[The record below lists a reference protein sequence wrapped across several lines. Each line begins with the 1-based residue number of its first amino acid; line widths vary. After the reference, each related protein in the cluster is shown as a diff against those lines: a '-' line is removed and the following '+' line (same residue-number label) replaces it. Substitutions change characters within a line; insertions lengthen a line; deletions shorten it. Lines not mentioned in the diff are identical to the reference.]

1 MDPIIFS
8 SFVRETFKTK
18 DFIPLHQPV
27 FKGNELKY
35 LKETIDSTFVSSV
48 GKYVESFEEKISNF
62 LNVKKSIATVNG
74 TSALHLSLFSIGVD
88 INCEVITQALSFT
101 ATSNAI
107 AYTGAKPIYID
118 VDLDTMG
125 LSPLA
130 LSKFLNEFAEKRE
143 KGTFNKVTGK
153 KIAAIVPMHTYGFMT
168 RIDKIVNIGNKWGI
182 PVLEDAAEALGSS
195 YKKKF
200 AGSFGLLN
208 TFSLNGNKI
217 ITAGG
222 GGIICTNDE
231 NIGHRVKHLSTAAK
245 TPHKWN
251 FYHNELGFN
260 YRMPNVNAAIALAQ
274 IENFKKLIISK
285 EKLFKKYSDFFSNT
299 DFLVT
304 PPPNSEWNYWLIC
317 LKLNDI
323 NERDFFLEKTN
334 SLGIMTRPT
343 WKLLYK
349 LPMFENCQRD
359 DQKNA
364 QFLEDR
370 IINIP
375 SSAIL

>member
-1 MDPIIFS
+1 MDPIVFS
-8 SFVRETFKTK
+8 NFVRETFKTK

-48 GKYVESFEEKISNF
+48 GKYVDYFEEEISNF

-74 TSALHLSLFSIGVD
+74 TSALHLSLYSIGVNM
-88 INCEVITQALSFT
+88 NCEVITQALSFT

-130 LSKFLNEFAEKRE
+130 LSKFLNEFAEKRK

-168 RIDKIVNIGNKWGI
+168 RIDKIVIIANKWGI

-208 TFSLNGNKI
+208 SFSLNGNKI

-231 NIGHRVKHLSTAAK
+231 NIGHRVKHLSTTAK

-251 FYHNELGFN
+251 FYHDELGFN

-285 EKLFKKYSDFFSNT
+285 EKLFKKYLAFFSNT

-304 PPPNSEWNYWLIC
+304 PPQNSEWNYWLIC

-343 WKLLYK
+343 WKLSYK